1 MASPK
6 DRLAKT
12 EWQEKYRRINIKLF
26 KIFNFSIKW
35 IFRYSG
41 LEFIYRKFNPPQ
53 NPQTLPTGF
62 IWLIGIYVAFFGL
75 ASQRYENRIEIIEN
89 RANSVFAQLAVPSLE
104 KKALSRIPMVQ
115 NMPCPYKP
123 NILNP
128 LSVFISLSKDSKYA
142 GVSALLQ
149 ETIEDWKDSLASVKL
164 SEAILR
170 AANLRDANLKG
181 ADLSKAD
188 LQEAILQQADLQ
200 NANLRGA
207 ILRRADLRRADL
219 QEAILQEADFQNA
232 NLRGANLQRAD
243 LRRANLQQADF
254 QNANLRGANFQNTN
268 LREANLQRAS
278 LLGADLQRAFLR
290 KADFQYTN
298 LWGADLRRADLRD
311 ADLRR
316 AGLQNTN
323 LREANLQGA
332 DLRDAFLQR
341 ADLRDTFLQEADFQG
356 ANLRGANL
364 QGADLAGAKKLTVEQ
379 LCKASTLYET
389 KLDQELKV
397 QLKLQ
402 CSDLLKKPQTTKE
415 NTSGEKKVTP

>member
-12 EWQEKYRRINIKLF
+12 ERQEKYRRINIKLF

-41 LEFIYRKFNPPQ
+41 LEFIYKKFNPSKNLQP
-53 NPQTLPTGF
+53 LPTGF
-62 IWLIGIYVAFFGL
+62 IWLVGIYAAFFGV

-89 RANSVFAQLAVPSLE
+89 RANSVFAQLAVTSLE
-104 KKALSRIPMVQ
+104 KKTLSRIPMVQ

-128 LSVFISLSKDSKYA
+128 LSVFISLIKDSKYA
-142 GVSALLQ
+142 GVSAQLQ
-149 ETIEDWKDSLASVKL
+149 ETIEDWKDSLDSVKL

-170 AANLRDANLKG
+170 GANLRDANLKG

-188 LQEAILQQADLQ
+188 L
-200 NANLRGA
+200 
-207 ILRRADLRRADL
+207 RRADLRQADL

-232 NLRGANLQRAD
+232 NFRGANLQRAD
-243 LRRANLQQADF
+243 LRRADLQQADF
-254 QNANLRGANFQNTN
+254 QNANLRGANFQFAN
-268 LREANLQRAS
+268 LRGANLQRAS
-278 LLGADLQRAFLR
+278 LLGADLQRALLR

-298 LWGADLRRADLRD
+298 LWGADLRRSDLRE
-311 ADLRR
+311 ANLRK
-316 AGLQNTN
+316 AGLQSTN
-323 LREANLQGA
+323 IREANLQGA

-341 ADLRDTFLQEADFQG
+341 SDLRDAFLQEADFRG

-364 QGADLAGAKKLTVEQ
+364 QNADLLGANELTVEQ
-379 LCKASTLYET
+379 LCEASTLYET
-389 KLDQELKV
+389 KLDQELKAR
-397 QLKLQ
+397 LKHQ
-402 CSDLLKKPQTTKE
+402 CSDLLKEPQTTKE
-415 NTSGEKKVTP
+415 NTSGENKVTP

>member
-6 DRLAKT
+6 DKLAKKGWL
-12 EWQEKYRRINIKLF
+12 ENSRRIIIEFIKIIYF
-26 KIFNFSIKW
+26 PIKW

-62 IWLIGIYVAFFGL
+62 LWLIGIYVACFSL
-75 ASQRYENRIEIIEN
+75 ASQRYENRIEIIEI

-115 NMPCPYKP
+115 NMRCPYKP

-128 LSVFISLSKDSKYA
+128 LSVFISLFKDSKYA
-142 GVSALLQ
+142 GVSAQLQ
-149 ETIEDWKDSLASVKL
+149 ETIEDWKDSLDSVKL

-188 LQEAILQQADLQ
+188 LRRANLQQADLQ

-207 ILRRADLRRADL
+207 ILHRADLRRADL
-219 QEAILQEADFQNA
+219 QEAILQEANFQNANLRGANLQKADLRRADLQEADFQNA
-232 NLRGANLQRAD
+232 NLRGANL
-243 LRRANLQQADF
+243 
-254 QNANLRGANFQNTN
+254 QNTN

-298 LWGADLRRADLRD
+298 LWGADLRRADLRE
-311 ADLRR
+311 ANLRR

-341 ADLRDTFLQEADFQG
+341 ADLRDAFLKEADFRG

-364 QGADLAGAKKLTVEQ
+364 QNADLSGANKLTVEQ
-379 LCKASTLYET
+379 LCEASTLYET
-389 KLDQELKV
+389 KLDQELKA
-397 QLKLQ
+397 QIEHQ
-402 CSDLLKKPQTTKE
+402 CSDLLKEPQTTKE
-415 NTSGEKKVTP
+415 NTSGENKVTP